1 MLLNTVLSQ
10 VCMIM
15 VEPSHPGNVGAAARA
30 MKTMGL
36 QKLYL
41 VNPRIEGVVDHPEAI
56 ALASGA
62 TDLLESA
69 CVVNTLEQALAEVSY
84 AVALSARVR
93 DTEITPSRISLPEAI
108 AHALNMFGDFSGKQL
123 ELPQS
128 VPFAFVFGPER
139 TGLSNQQVSLCHQ
152 LCFIESNPIYSSMN
166 VAQAVQIVSYSL
178 RLAVLAWCEEMMP
191 AISNPEA
198 VVLHPSKITANSAEM
213 EGLLTHWEQ
222 ALVAIDYLDRDNPR
236 RLMARL
242 RQLFMRSTLSRDEVD
257 LLRGICAAMLKMTSS
272 SNK

>member
-10 VCMIM
+10 IRMVM

-41 VNPRIEGVVDHPEAI
+41 VNPRIEGVVNHPEAI

-108 AHALNMFGDFSGKQL
+108 DHALTML
-123 ELPQS
+123 EVGSSAPVSLQQP

-178 RLAVLAWCEEMMP
+178 RLAVLAWSEKQQIMP
-191 AISNPEA
+191 SPNTIEA
-198 VVLHPSKITANSAEM
+198 LHPSKMTANSAEM
-213 EGLLTHWEQ
+213 EGLLSHWEQ
-222 ALVAIDYLDRDNPR
+222 ALIALDYLDPDNPR

-242 RQLFMRSTLSRDEVD
+242 RQLFMRNTLGRDEVD
-257 LLRGICAAMLKMTSS
+257 LLRGICAAILKLTTA